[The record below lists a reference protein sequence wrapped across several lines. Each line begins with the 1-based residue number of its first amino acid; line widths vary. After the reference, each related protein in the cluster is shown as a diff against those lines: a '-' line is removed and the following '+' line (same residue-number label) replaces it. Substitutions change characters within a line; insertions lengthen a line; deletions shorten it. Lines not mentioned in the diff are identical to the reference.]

1 MKAVLKNYRQSP
13 RKVRLITSL
22 IQGKE
27 VERALAELELLIK
40 RGALPVKKVLASAAA
55 NAVAQGKRLGDLII
69 KEAVVNEGV
78 TLKRSRPRARGRAFP
93 ILKRSSHITITLGEK

>member
-22 IQGKE
+22 IQGKD
-27 VERALAELELLIK
+27 VTRALAELELLIK
-40 RGALPVKKVLASAAA
+40 RGELPVKKVLSSAAA
-55 NAVAQGKRLGDLII
+55 NAVAQGKSLESLII